1 MQCVHC
7 NAHRS
12 ILKVFDVDV
21 VLVLVCFASPGTAR
35 KGK

>member
-21 VLVLVCFASPGTAR
+21 VLVCFASPGTAR